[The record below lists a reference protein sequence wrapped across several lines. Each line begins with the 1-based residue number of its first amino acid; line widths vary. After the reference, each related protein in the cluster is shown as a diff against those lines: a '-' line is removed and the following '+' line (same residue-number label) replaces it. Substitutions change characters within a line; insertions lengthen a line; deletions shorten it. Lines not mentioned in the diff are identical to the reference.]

1 MTGASKRAI
10 GWLILALAAVALPW
24 VMPNDYY
31 VTVCALAFIT
41 ALSALGLNLLTGYTG
56 QLNLAHGPFMA
67 IGAYTVGILTTAHG
81 VPYWIAFVLAGVV
94 TGVLG
99 ALVGLLSLRLR
110 GHYFAI
116 FTLCVGVILYLIIE
130 KWDTLTGGAV
140 GIMGIPAP
148 PGLSG
153 YTFETPR
160 AQYYLALVFL
170 ALGLVVMAR
179 ITGSLVG
186 RGFVAVR
193 GSEALAQAIGI
204 NLRKTKML
212 AFVLSVIYAGFAGAL
227 YAGQVRFLGPD
238 LAGQGPTFDQVMM
251 VLVGGLGTLLGPLVG
266 TLLVTAI
273 TQSLQFLQD
282 YRMVVFGPLLIVLLI
297 FLPRGLVGTWRY
309 WLARKQSR
317 AAGAASATPIA
328 TPMAAPGV
336 PHV

>member
-1 MTGASKRAI
+1 MTDRSKRI
-10 GWLILALAAVALPW
+10 GWLILIAAALALPW

-31 VTVCALAFIT
+31 VSVCALSFIT

-56 QLNLAHGPFMA
+56 QLNLAHGSFMA
-67 IGAYTVGILTTAHG
+67 IGAYTVGILTTMHG

-94 TGVLG
+94 AGALG
-99 ALVGLLSLRLR
+99 ALVGMLSLRLR

-130 KWDTLTGGAV
+130 KWDALTGGAV

-148 PGLSG
+148 PGFNG
-153 YTFETPR
+153 YTFESPR
-160 AQYYLALVFL
+160 AQYYLALAFL
-170 ALGLVVMAR
+170 ALGLFIMMR

-186 RGFVAVR
+186 RSFVAVR
-193 GSEALAQAIGI
+193 NSEALAQAIGI

-212 AFVLSVIYAGFAGAL
+212 AFVLSVIYAGCAGAL
-227 YAGQVRFLGPD
+227 YAGQIRFLGPD
-238 LAGQGPTFDQVMM
+238 LAGQEPTFDQVMM

-266 TLLVTAI
+266 TFLVTAI

-297 FLPRGLVGTWRY
+297 FLPHGLVGTWLHRR
-309 WLARKQSR
+309 ARK
-317 AAGAASATPIA
+317 AAQREMTAKMNAPAAAVGATQGAADA
-328 TPMAAPGV
+328 
-336 PHV
+336 